1 MPYLF
6 PTLARSTTPGAKQAV
21 AGSEP
26 MLAPPAVPDTERLGR
41 GPLAPVLNRVAT
53 AQPVVFI
60 TIDDGWTRDPRVPQ
74 LIAARHL
81 PVTVFLL
88 NQAGR
93 QDVGYFRSLVA
104 AGATIEDHTLT
115 HPRLTSLREPAQQH
129 QICAAANEDQRLF
142 GARPTLMRPPYGA
155 MNRATSYAAAQCQL
169 QAVVQWNATM
179 SNGTLT
185 VLGGHL
191 QHGDIILLHFL
202 PTLYDD
208 LTRLLTDI
216 TEAGLTVGH
225 LESYLRV

>member
-1 MPYLF
+1 VFAVLTQS
-6 PTLARSTTPGAKQAV
+6 PTPSPKQA

-26 MLAPPAVPDTERLGR
+26 AFAPAPAPDTGPLGR

-53 AQPVVFI
+53 SQPVVFI
-60 TIDDGWTRDPRVPQ
+60 TIDDGWTRDPRVPM
-74 LIAARHL
+74 LIAQRHL
-81 PVTVFLL
+81 PITVFLL

-93 QDVGYFRSLVA
+93 EDVGYFRSLVA

-115 HPRLTSLREPAQQH
+115 HPYLTRLRESAQQH
-129 QICAAANEDQRLF
+129 QICGAADEDQRLF

-155 MNRATSYAAAQCQL
+155 MNRTTRYAAAQCHL
-169 QAVVQWNATM
+169 QAVVQWSATM
-179 SNGTLT
+179 SNGVLT

-208 LTRLLTDI
+208 LNRLIADI
-216 TEAGLTVGH
+216 AQAGLSVAH
-225 LESYLRV
+225 LEAYLRS